1 MEKANN
7 KVKVNNVVQTTES
20 STKVENNKFYD
31 IWSLCMS
38 RNPSLVVEAILNGA
52 DINGTDINGTDI
64 NGTDINDASRS
75 IINME
80 TYITI
85 KR

>member
-1 MEKANN
+1 
-7 KVKVNNVVQTTES
+7 
-20 STKVENNKFYD
+20 
-31 IWSLCMS
+31 MS
-38 RNPSLVVEAILNGA
+38 RNPSLVVEAILNGT

>member
-7 KVKVNNVVQTTES
+7 KVKVNNVVQTKEN

-38 RNPSLVVEAILNGA
+38 RNPSLVVEAILNG
-52 DINGTDINGTDI
+52 
-64 NGTDINDASRS
+64 TDINDASRS

>member
-38 RNPSLVVEAILNGA
+38 RNPSLVVEAILNG
-52 DINGTDINGTDI
+52 TDI

>member
-1 MEKANN
+1 
-7 KVKVNNVVQTTES
+7 
-20 STKVENNKFYD
+20 
-31 IWSLCMS
+31 MS
-38 RNPSLVVEAILNGA
+38 RNPSLVVEAIL
-52 DINGTDINGTDI
+52 NGTDI

>member
-7 KVKVNNVVQTTES
+7 KVKVNNVVQTKEN

-31 IWSLCMS
+31 IWSLYMS
-38 RNPSLVVEAILNGA
+38 RNPSLVVEAILNG
-52 DINGTDINGTDI
+52 TDINH
-64 NGTDINDASRS
+64 ASRS

>member
-7 KVKVNNVVQTTES
+7 KVKVNNVVQTKEN

-38 RNPSLVVEAILNGA
+38 RNPSLVVEAILNG
-52 DINGTDINGTDI
+52 TDINH
-64 NGTDINDASRS
+64 AFRS